1 MSYELQTLI
10 ESLFPPAGP
19 VSVTTVAVTQDAVRL
34 QLTASGPTACCP
46 GCAVPSSAVHSR
58 YQRRLTDLALR

>member
-10 ESLFPPAGP
+10 ASLFPPACP

-34 QLTASGPTACCP
+34 QLTDRRRRHAAQPVRCP
-46 GCAVPSSAVHSR
+46 HLRCIAVTSA
-58 YQRRLTDLALR
+58 T